1 MSLPS
6 LNLSLTELTEEPF
19 MCFLNLVGMDWRG
32 GGILPPLL
40 LTRSESPIAW
50 EGGTGCQSDAEEAKN
65 YETAA
70 LSALTVIADLW
81 ISSVLVSD
89 FSVIHIKLL
98 FYTALDSNSL
108 TRVHMFIPISKI
120 MLGILDSWW

>member
-1 MSLPS
+1 MFSQLRHHG
-6 LNLSLTELTEEPF
+6 LT
-19 MCFLNLVGMDWRG
+19 G
-32 GGILPPLL
+32 GGGVGGGCLPPLL
-40 LTRSESPIAW
+40 LTRSEFQIAW
-50 EGGTGCQSDAEEAKN
+50 EGGTGWQSNAEEAKS

-98 FYTALDSNSL
+98 FTP
-108 TRVHMFIPISKI
+108 H
-120 MLGILDSWW
+120 

>member
-1 MSLPS
+1 
-6 LNLSLTELTEEPF
+6 
-19 MCFLNLVGMDWRG
+19 MDWQG
-32 GGILPPLL
+32 VVVVGCLPPLL
-40 LTRSESPIAW
+40 LMRSKSQISW
-50 EGGTGCQSDAEEAKN
+50 EGGAGWQSNAEEAKN

-98 FYTALDSNSL
+98 FTL
-108 TRVHMFIPISKI
+108 H
-120 MLGILDSWW
+120 